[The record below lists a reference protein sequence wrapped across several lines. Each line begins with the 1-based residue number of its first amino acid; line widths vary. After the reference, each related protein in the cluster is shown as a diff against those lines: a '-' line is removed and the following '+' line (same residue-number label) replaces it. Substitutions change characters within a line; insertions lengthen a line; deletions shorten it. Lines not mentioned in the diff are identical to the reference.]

1 MGRTIAP
8 FTQLVLQEID
18 SWAKFRRA
26 LRKEDQDAL
35 DELLTAAKFHAAT
48 SAYASRVVPFETMLV
63 SMLIEQQKQI
73 RELREGLEDTSG
85 EKGAIER
92 SSSSRPQAEECRQ

>member
-1 MGRTIAP
+1 MGRTVAT

-18 SWAKFRRA
+18 RWQKFRRA

-35 DELLTAAKFHAAT
+35 DDLLAAAKFHAA
-48 SAYASRVVPFETMLV
+48 SAAYASRVVPFETMLL

-73 RELREGLEDTSG
+73 QSLRKRLDRWENSHVDGNDPG
-85 EKGAIER
+85 MVV
-92 SSSSRPQAEECRQ
+92 